1 MGKDVDILIGCAEV
15 FAAIGLKRASR
26 MIVDYLEN
34 PNSDKVEIFQKEVE
48 VWKKYEE
55 HSKGRMFV
63 FSDGGTRPY
72 EVFYYIV

>member
-48 VWKKYEE
+48 VWEN
-55 HSKGRMFV
+55 
-63 FSDGGTRPY
+63 TRNIQKAECLCSVTGNTPL
-72 EVFYYIV
+72 

>member
-34 PNSDKVEIFQKEVE
+34 PNSDKVEIFQKEV
-48 VWKKYEE
+48 VV
-55 HSKGRMFV
+55 S
-63 FSDGGTRPY
+63 
-72 EVFYYIV
+72 